1 MPPLRERGTDVPL
14 LVQHFLEKFARPAGA
29 PPKRL
34 SSEARALLSDYPWP
48 GNVRELEHVIERAVA
63 LSSGDMLTPDDLPS
77 HLHGEPERAPRLPA
91 SRMTL
96 EQVKRWYVSKV
107 LEETGGN
114 KLRAAEVLGIDRSTL
129 YRMLERGESEDEVPE
144 DEV

>member
-1 MPPLRERGTDVPL
+1 MAVTAKP
-14 LVQHFLEKFARPAGA
+14 
-29 PPKRL
+29 
-34 SSEARALLSDYPWP
+34 SSEEGSSSFRSLSGEP
-48 GNVRELEHVIERAVA
+48 VRELY
-63 LSSGDMLTPDDLPS
+63 TPEDLPA
-77 HLHGEPERAPRLPA
+77 HLHGELDHAPRLPT

-129 YRMLERGESEDEVPE
+129 YRMLERGESADELPE